1 MKNYDAEGVA
11 ALPQSH
17 RKEYGRTGI
26 HVSPLGFGGIYFPL
40 ENGRIKE
47 EYTIKMLRYA
57 MDLGVN
63 YFDTAPDYGN
73 AESQV
78 VIGKAIKGRR
88 DHVYISTKNPYKG
101 SDATEWRQGLEESL
115 MLMDTDYIDFYHVHN
130 LTWAQYVECF
140 SKGPL
145 SDVRRATEEGLI
157 HHICFSSHE
166 NVHIRNM
173 IDTGE
178 FAGMLVQYN
187 LLDRTNE
194 DVIAH
199 AHEQG
204 MGVAIM
210 GPLCG
215 GRLVAS
221 EQIKN
226 LIPGESKSSP
236 ETALR
241 FVLSNPNVTMALS
254 GMSTIEMVDE
264 NVATASRTE
273 PLSNDEHRHI
283 LEMLVKYKRL
293 SDLYCTGCDYC
304 MPCKNGVSIRENFQ
318 LMNQHRIYGTTAWA
332 REQYRL
338 LGDRVVEGKLVQ
350 AWAKAC
356 IECGECEP
364 KCPQKISIREQLKE
378 VHSEFG
384 VRSSELKNQDKSQAN
399 AEGFPL

>member
-1 MKNYDAEGVA
+1 MKN
-11 ALPQSH
+11 H
-17 RKEYGRTGI
+17 KREYGRTGI
-26 HVSPLGFGGIYFPL
+26 QVSPLGFGGIYFPL

-47 EYTIKMLRYA
+47 EYTIEMLRHA

-101 SDATEWRQGLEESL
+101 DDAAEWRQGLEESL
-115 MLMDTDYIDFYHVHN
+115 TLMDTDYIDFYHVHN
-130 LTWAQYVECF
+130 LDWAQYVERF

-145 SDVRRATEEGLI
+145 ADVRKAQEEGLI
-157 HHICFSSHE
+157 RHFCFSSHD
-166 NVHIRNM
+166 NAHLRNM

-178 FAGMLVQYN
+178 FAGMIVQYN

-194 DVIAH
+194 DVMAH

-204 MGVAIM
+204 MGVVIM

-226 LIPGESKSSP
+226 LMPTGESKSSA

-254 GMSTIEMVDE
+254 GMSTIAMVDE

-273 PLSNDEHRHI
+273 PLSDDEHRHV
-283 LEMLVKYKRL
+283 LEMLVEYKRL
-293 SDLYCTGCDYC
+293 ADLYCTGCGYC
-304 MPCKNGVSIRENFQ
+304 MPCKNGVSIHENFYF
-318 LMNQHRIYGTTAWA
+318 MNQHRIYGTTAWA

-338 LGDRVVEGKLVQ
+338 LGERIVDGQPVP
-350 AWAKAC
+350 AWAASC

-378 VHSEFG
+378 VHNTLGGRRDDEMESHGETEVSP
-384 VRSSELKNQDKSQAN
+384 VRSTSSHR
-399 AEGFPL
+399 GG